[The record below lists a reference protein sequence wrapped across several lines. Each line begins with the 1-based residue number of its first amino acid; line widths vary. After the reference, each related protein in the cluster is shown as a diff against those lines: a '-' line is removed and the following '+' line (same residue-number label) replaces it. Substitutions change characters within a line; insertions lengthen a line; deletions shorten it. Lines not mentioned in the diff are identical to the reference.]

1 MYQKYFKRLLD
12 IVLSLFLIILLS
24 PVFLVLSIC
33 VYFGMGSPVMF
44 SQERIGKDEKIFKL
58 YKFRTMTD
66 ARDENGELLPDE
78 VRLTKFGKLLRT
90 GLVLGQGMQPCD
102 FRIMRHPLEEC
113 SWSLCMLVCLWH
125 LTGCSYIY
133 MLNNWRDSRGARIEH
148 RWATILRKKIIY
160 QP

>member
-1 MYQKYFKRLLD
+1 MNNKIFISGRVTGQMFYREKFLGAEKKIVTPKFFDRYGDASLSSKYG
-12 IVLSLFLIILLS
+12 
-24 PVFLVLSIC
+24 
-33 VYFGMGSPVMF
+33 YFGFRPV
-44 SQERIGKDEKIFKL
+44 
-58 YKFRTMTD
+58 
-66 ARDENGELLPDE
+66 N
-78 VRLTKFGKLLRT
+78 
-90 GLVLGQGMQPCD
+90 PCD

>member
-1 MYQKYFKRLLD
+1 MNNKVFISGKVTGDLHYRGKFEGAVYKILSANFFNRHGSAKLASKYGRFG
-12 IVLSLFLIILLS
+12 FM
-24 PVFLVLSIC
+24 PV
-33 VYFGMGSPVMF
+33 
-44 SQERIGKDEKIFKL
+44 
-58 YKFRTMTD
+58 
-66 ARDENGELLPDE
+66 N
-78 VRLTKFGKLLRT
+78 
-90 GLVLGQGMQPCD
+90 PCD

-148 RWATILRKKIIY
+148 RWAKFLHKHIIY